1 MRKKCFIFCVA
12 IVVMLGMIPTRALAE
27 EDFIKEQGIIDKAH
41 ATFHSFMDDENMI
54 WIHENLKTIKGIVII
69 PEILKGG
76 FIIGG
81 SGGTGVLF
89 LRDEET
95 GTWSQPAFYTIGS
108 LSVGLQIGA
117 EKAEILMA
125 VKTQK
130 GIESFYKTTFRLG
143 GDVSLAAGP
152 GGAGAKTN
160 ITADIVSFAKTKGA
174 FAGVSLEGA
183 VVKTDYDANKNYY
196 GQSVQPVDI
205 IVKGEVSNP
214 GSEKLREA
222 LRKAS
227 APEEEKVKE
236 E

>member
-1 MRKKCFIFCVA
+1 MT
-12 IVVMLGMIPTRALAE
+12 IVFMLGIVHPRAFAE
-27 EDFIKEQGIIDKAH
+27 EEFIKEQGIVDKAH
-41 ATFHSFMDDENMI
+41 VTFHSFMDDENMT
-54 WIHENLKTIKGIVII
+54 WIHENLNNIKGIVII

-89 LRDEET
+89 VRDDKT

-125 VKTQK
+125 IKTQK
-130 GIESFYKTTFRLG
+130 GVESFYKTTFRLG

-227 APEEEKVKE
+227 MPSPEEAKE
-236 E
+236 EAKEE

>member
-1 MRKKCFIFCVA
+1 MKKKRFLIWVT
-12 IVVMLGMIPTRALAE
+12 IVVMLGMVHSHAFAE
-27 EDFIKEQGIIDKAH
+27 EDFIREQGIIDKAH
-41 ATFHSFMDDENMI
+41 ATFHSFMADENMT
-54 WIHENLKTIKGIVII
+54 WIHENLNNIKGIMII

-76 FIIGG
+76 FIVGG

-89 LRDEET
+89 VRDEEA

-130 GIESFYKTTFRLG
+130 GVESFYKTTFRLG

-183 VVKTDYDANKNYY
+183 VVKTNYDANKNYY
-196 GQSVQPVDI
+196 GQSVQPADI
-205 IVKGEVSNP
+205 IMKREVSNP

-222 LRKAS
+222 LKKA
-227 APEEEKVKE
+227 AAMEKEKE

>member
-1 MRKKCFIFCVA
+1 MT
-12 IVVMLGMIPTRALAE
+12 IVFMLGIVYPRAFAE
-27 EDFIKEQGIIDKAH
+27 EEFIKEQGIVDKAH
-41 ATFHSFMDDENMI
+41 VTFHSFMDDENMT
-54 WIHENLKTIKGIVII
+54 WIHENLNNIKGIVII

-89 LRDEET
+89 VRDEKT

-125 VKTQK
+125 IKTQK
-130 GIESFYKTTFRLG
+130 GVESFYKTTFRLG

-205 IVKGEVSNP
+205 IVKGEVSSP

-227 APEEEKVKE
+227 MPSPEEAKE

>member
-1 MRKKCFIFCVA
+1 MAENKYPLTTDRLQTWLNVRIRRMQRNLA
-12 IVVMLGMIPTRALAE
+12 ADRSNNSGALRQSLG
-27 EDFIKEQGIIDKAH
+27 KNNDKSI
-41 ATFHSFMDDENMI
+41 TQ
-54 WIHENLKTIKGIVII
+54 
-69 PEILKGG
+69 KGG

-89 LRDEET
+89 VKDEET

-130 GIESFYKTTFRLG
+130 GIESFYKTTFRMG

-183 VVKTDYDANKNYY
+183 VVKTNYDANKNYY

-205 IVKGEVSNP
+205 LVKGEVSNP

-227 APEEEKVKE
+227 AQEKKKVEEKGTKTEKE